1 MITSSTGTRSIDAQ
15 PVDPAIARSWRPL
28 IRRNAPAG
36 HREHTIEGALMSSV
50 TEHVEGL
57 ARTLSAD
64 LDRAGPSS
72 TPAKAA
78 H

>member
-1 MITSSTGTRSIDAQ
+1 MEE
-15 PVDPAIARSWRPL
+15 PAIARSWRSL

-36 HREHTIEGALMSSV
+36 HREHMIEGALMSSV

-57 ARTLSAD
+57 ARKLSAD
-64 LDRAGPSS
+64 LDQAGRS
-72 TPAKAA
+72 TTLAKAA